1 MKVLVTGSLGLV
13 GSAAVRYYLNEAW
26 EVHGVDNDMRKHFF
40 GESASVMKNK
50 IDHPN
55 YYHYGVDISK
65 IEGLIE
71 KENFKLNEEVVVR
84 LEKKMDISK
93 VFGIL
98 KTKRT
103 TENLIKEIREG
114 YHE

>member
-1 MKVLVTGSLGLV
+1 MMET
-13 GSAAVRYYLNEAW
+13 
-26 EVHGVDNDMRKHFF
+26 
-40 GESASVMKNK
+40 
-50 IDHPN
+50 
-55 YYHYGVDISK
+55 ISK
-65 IEGLIE
+65 IRKWGNSFGVLVPKELIE